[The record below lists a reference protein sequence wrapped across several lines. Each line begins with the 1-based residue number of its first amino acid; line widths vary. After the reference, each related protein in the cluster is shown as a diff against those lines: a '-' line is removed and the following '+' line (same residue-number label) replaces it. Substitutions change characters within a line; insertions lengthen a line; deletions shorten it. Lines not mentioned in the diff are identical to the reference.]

1 MLQHII
7 PRDYQGRRPATGRSE
22 IPHRGDAGGIG
33 GKRNQSFEERR
44 QLHTKKKTS
53 YHEIIKAG
61 GPRLEGAR
69 YPTGVMP
76 EASGVR
82 GISLSKKDVSSTKK
96 RHHK

>member
-44 QLHTKKKTS
+44 QLHKKKD
-53 YHEIIKAG
+53 IISDVFFCGAG
-61 GPRLEGAR
+61 RTRTAVQ
-69 YPTGVMP
+69 T
-76 EASGVR
+76 
-82 GISLSKKDVSSTKK
+82 
-96 RHHK
+96 

>member
-44 QLHTKKKTS
+44 QPHTKKDIIPRDYQGQRPATGRSEIPHRGDAGGIGGKRNQSFEERRQLHKKKTS
-53 YHEIIKAG
+53 
-61 GPRLEGAR
+61 
-69 YPTGVMP
+69 
-76 EASGVR
+76 
-82 GISLSKKDVSSTKK
+82 
-96 RHHK
+96 